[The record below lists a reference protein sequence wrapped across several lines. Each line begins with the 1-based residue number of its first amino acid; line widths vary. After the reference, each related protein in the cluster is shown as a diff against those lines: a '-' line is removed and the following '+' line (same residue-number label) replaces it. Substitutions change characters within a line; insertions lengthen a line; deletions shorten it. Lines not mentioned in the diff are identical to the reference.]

1 MQTLLQQSQS
11 ESSVYSRPL
20 GTLQSH
26 GEPRLP
32 LLLAL
37 DGTSHQAPEAP
48 PATLQVVS
56 YFPCLLPKAG
66 SPGPAPS
73 QGSLPN
79 QPPRDI
85 QLGSGY
91 QRAASQLQETL
102 GKPIPPYFGDVNA
115 NCEKT
120 VTYEMVAPPQKAA
133 AHQSRAL
140 SLCLAAPTPPAG
152 IGFTRH
158 SFHPS

>member
-1 MQTLLQQSQS
+1 MQTLLQRSPS
-11 ESSVYSRPL
+11 ENSVYSRLL
-20 GTLQSH
+20 GILQSH

-37 DGTSHQAPEAP
+37 DETSHQAPEAP
-48 PATLQVVS
+48 PASLYVVS

-66 SPGPAPS
+66 SSGPAPS

-79 QPPRDI
+79 QPPWDI
-85 QLGSGY
+85 QFGSGY

-102 GKPIPPYFGDVNA
+102 GKPIPPYFGDVKA
-115 NCEKT
+115 KCEKT
-120 VTYEMVAPPQKAA
+120 LTYEMVAPRKAA

-140 SLCLAAPTPPAG
+140 SLC
-152 IGFTRH
+152 
-158 SFHPS
+158 